1 MTKYIVA
8 LGFTKTVE
16 AENTKEAEQIAIDGI
31 GFGFCGY
38 EWDEQDASSVEEI
51 EE

>member
-1 MTKYIVA
+1 MSEYIVR
-8 LGFTKTVE
+8 LGFTKVVE
-16 AENTKEAEQIAIDGI
+16 AESEEEAEQIAIDGI

-51 EE
+51 E